1 MRERG
6 TPGFV
11 PERLTLAR
19 EARGLTC
26 TALADVLDLSRESI
40 SRYERGD
47 ATPGPEIFSRICD
60 RLRIPRTYLVT
71 PVSQA
76 VRSPTFFRSMSNTGK
91 AARRRAHVLHAWV
104 HDIATSLVDKVEV
117 PQVSVPNLTEDAR
130 ASSLSFEDVE
140 EAATQLRRQW
150 GMGDGPISD
159 LILLLENHGVIVASA
174 PLELAGLDGLSGW
187 FNERP
192 VMLLNSDKATAARA
206 RLDAAHELGHLVLH
220 RSVTETEINTGQQF
234 KLIETQAFRFGA
246 AFLFPARSFVLE
258 ARPITLDHLLQLKK
272 RWSVSVAMMIHRARD
287 LGLLDD
293 GTAQSMW
300 KKYTYHGWRGR
311 EPLDDLLPI
320 ERPRMLARAINLLI
334 DAGAVSRSEI
344 PSRANLTPSDV
355 ERLAG
360 LPDGHLS
367 GAPSPVVPIEP
378 RLRSLTPPGEGA
390 DGKILTFRRR

>member
-1 MRERG
+1 MSERG

-19 EARGLTC
+19 EARGLTS

-47 ATPGPEIFSRICD
+47 ATPGPEIFSRICE
-60 RLRIPRTYLVT
+60 RLRIPRMYLVT
-71 PVSQA
+71 QLAPTVG
-76 VRSPTFFRSMSNTGK
+76 SPKFFRSMSNTGK
-91 AARRRAHVLHAWV
+91 VARRRARALHEWV
-104 HDIATSLVDKVEV
+104 HDIAMSLVDKVEM
-117 PQVSVPNLTEDAR
+117 PHVSVPNLAVNTKAT
-130 ASSLSFEDVE
+130 SLSFDDVE
-140 EAATQLRRQW
+140 ELATQLRRHW

-159 LILLLENHGVIVASA
+159 LTLLLENHGAIVACA

-187 FNERP
+187 FGERP
-192 VMLLNSDKATAARA
+192 VVLLNSDKATAARV

-287 LGLLDD
+287 LGVLDE

-311 EPLDDLLPI
+311 EPLDDILPI

-334 DAGAVSRSEI
+334 DAGAVSRGEI

-367 GAPSPVVPIEP
+367 GAPSTVIPIEP
-378 RLRSLTPPGEGA
+378 KLRSPAPG
-390 DGKILTFRRR
+390 DGKVLTFRRSS